1 MVSFISGLVVPVLA
15 LVSLGNAFDFD
26 SVSHRAVPVAHPK
39 LSAVTVRSLLQS
51 REEAFKPKQEATHHY
66 AEETPSLSGGR
77 SRFSKTITTYKLPAL
92 VLEDIEMV
100 VGGIQCTQ
108 SSITVQFPDS
118 QTLDS
123 FRPSWDN
130 LGAFFIISAH
140 PGCNADGERA
150 PYLVSGIHY
159 DLQKKTAEFAV
170 ERIDFKDAYKTMTVK
185 FGSQIGQYPE
195 SSFRTHEGLRKRQL
209 IPSLSF
215 SMPATVQSPT
225 FSRPATPTA
234 TPKPSNPQPT
244 DNNDRFL
251 TAHGDIAKGLNGTRF
266 NPNQVLFE
274 QTFPAAGGNG
284 VESVKVACK
293 ECAIGGTVD
302 IVDGEFTLSDESNP
316 LTASVDFLNDGFLRA
331 MVNNMTAHIAL
342 EASLKL
348 SSKKEFER
356 TIIEVGIPGFSIPG
370 IVTIGPIFRPVF
382 TSSIELVG
390 ELDFSTGFDIK
401 VPDNST
407 ITLGIA
413 EVQNST
419 VSGFQRTGVKAIPF
433 QATSASVTL
442 ALTAGIRLD
451 LVFGLSFF
459 NGQGKA
465 DVGAFF
471 NIPTLK
477 VSISTGTNLDENC
490 KPVVANASTPT
501 TDIVPFKF
509 PSLVLVEFVV
519 ILDVGVQAQFDINFP
534 GIDLGTQAMKEIA
547 ATTFDLA
554 ALCLSFDKEKTR
566 FVKPTVPVTS
576 SARRPTITNSPGTR
590 FELRPNGTSSELP
603 KSMNGSGKA
612 RGDAGSSL
620 WWSGA
625 GLVSVFCVALV
636 L

>member
-66 AEETPSLSGGR
+66 AEEIPSLSGGR

-108 SSITVQFPDS
+108 SSITVQFPDG

-123 FRPSWDN
+123 VRPSWDN

-170 ERIDFKDAYKTMTVK
+170 EPITFKDAYKTMTVK

-195 SSFRTHEGLRKRQL
+195 NSFRTHEGLRKRQA
-209 IPSLSF
+209 I
-215 SMPATVQSPT
+215 ASPT
-225 FSRPATPTA
+225 FSRPATAIA
-234 TPKPSNPQPT
+234 TTKSSKPQPT

-251 TAHGDIAKGLNGTRF
+251 TAHGDIAKGLNGTKF

-274 QTFPAAGGNG
+274 QTFPTVAGNG

-293 ECAIGGTVD
+293 ECAIAGTVD

-316 LTASVDFLNDGFLRA
+316 LTAAVDFFNDGFIRA
-331 MVNNMTAHIAL
+331 VVNNMTAHIAL

-348 SSKKEFER
+348 ASKKEFER
-356 TIIEVGIPGFSIPG
+356 TLIEVGIPGFQIPG

-382 TSSIELVG
+382 TSSIELNG
-390 ELDFSTGFDIK
+390 ELNFSTGFDIK

-413 EVQNST
+413 KIQNST
-419 VSGFQRTGVKAIPF
+419 VSGFQRTSVKAIPF
-433 QATSASVTL
+433 QATSPSVTL
-442 ALTAGIRLD
+442 ALSAGLRVD
-451 LVFGLSFF
+451 LSFGLSFF

-471 NIPTLK
+471 DIPTLK
-477 VSISTGTNLDENC
+477 FSISTGTNLDENC
-490 KPVVANASTPT
+490 KPVVANASSPT

-519 ILDVGVQAQFDINFP
+519 ILDVGVQAQFDIDFP
-534 GIDLGTQAMKEIA
+534 GINLPGTQVTKEIA
-547 ATTFDLA
+547 ATTFGLA
-554 ALCLSFDKEKTR
+554 ELCLSFDKEKTR

-576 SARRPTITNSPGTR
+576 SASRPAITNSPGNR
-590 FELRPNGTSSELP
+590 FEQKPNGSSSELP
-603 KSMNGSGKA
+603 KSTNGSGKA
-612 RGDAGSSL
+612 RGDVGSSL